1 MSKLK
6 YSLGI
11 ILAVV
16 LIAAGAAYIY
26 LAHYAPLKPDEAT
39 EVTVWYVNN
48 DKMWQNFA
56 GLADNYSSGEGK
68 KYGITVKVKAFD
80 TRTELYKDLNK
91 AIEEKSAL
99 PDMVVCDTDYA
110 AYMAD
115 KGVLADLSSYFGN
128 WEASSFSEEIAEA
141 SSKKDGTL
149 VAVPIAAETEVFM
162 VNTKIFPD
170 ISALSSFEKLCSV
183 ADEYY
188 LRNGSSFFTVSD
200 YSSFFRTAA
209 AQLNDDFD
217 AVSPYDTNNKNCK
230 YIYKLLAEAAYNR
243 GFEASGEDAAKM
255 VGEGK
260 YACAIVSSPEVMRYA
275 YALNADDI
283 EFATYPCMKDGEPAY
298 VEKVTGITMTA
309 SDSDSERASAMFI
322 RWLTSTENNSAFVCD
337 SGYIPDAGAAV
348 SVSDYAIY
356 SELQTAMAERRNKSE
371 HYTYEASAEYS
382 VNSRNFD
389 DILNTIMDSLN

>member
-16 LIAAGAAYIY
+16 LIAAGVVYIY
-26 LAHYAPLKPDEAT
+26 FAHYAPLKPDEAT

-80 TRTELYKDLNK
+80 SRTELYKDLNK
-91 AIEEKSAL
+91 AIEEKGSL

-141 SSKKDGTL
+141 SSKDGTL

-200 YSSFFRTAA
+200 YSFFFRTAA

-322 RWLTSTENNSAFVCD
+322 RWFTSAEVESAFVGD
-337 SGYIPDAGAAV
+337 SGYILPTGAAV
-348 SVSDYAIY
+348 SVSDFDIY

>member
-16 LIAAGAAYIY
+16 LIAAGAVYIY
-26 LAHYAPLKPDEAT
+26 FAHYAPLKPDEAT

-80 TRTELYKDLNK
+80 SRTELYKDLNK
-91 AIEEKSAL
+91 AIEEKGAL

-115 KGVLADLSSYFGN
+115 KGVLADLNSYFGN

-141 SSKKDGTL
+141 SSKDGTL

-200 YSSFFRTAA
+200 YSFFFRTAA

-260 YACAIVSSPEVMRYA
+260 YACAIVSSPDVMRYA

-322 RWLTSTENNSAFVCD
+322 RWFTSAEVESAFVGD
-337 SGYIPDAGAAV
+337 SGYILPTGAAV
-348 SVSDYAIY
+348 SVSDFDIY

>member
-16 LIAAGAAYIY
+16 FIAAGAVYIY
-26 LAHYAPLKPDEAT
+26 FAHYAPLKPDEAT

-80 TRTELYKDLNK
+80 SRTELYKDLNK
-91 AIEEKSAL
+91 AIEEKGAL

-110 AYMAD
+110 AYMAV
-115 KGVLADLSSYFGN
+115 KGVLADLSSYFGK

-141 SSKKDGTL
+141 SSKDGTL
-149 VAVPIAAETEVFM
+149 VAVPIAAETQVFM

-200 YSSFFRTAA
+200 YSFFFRTAA

-275 YALNADDI
+275 YAINADDI

-322 RWLTSTENNSAFVCD
+322 RWFTSAEVESAFVGD
-337 SGYIPDAGAAV
+337 SGYILPTGAAV
-348 SVSDYAIY
+348 SVSDFDIY

>member
-16 LIAAGAAYIY
+16 LIAAGAVYIY
-26 LAHYAPLKPDEAT
+26 FAHYAPLKPDEAT

-80 TRTELYKDLNK
+80 SRTELYKDLNK
-91 AIEEKSAL
+91 AIEEKGAL

-141 SSKKDGTL
+141 SSKDGTL

-200 YSSFFRTAA
+200 YTFFFRTAA

-275 YALNADDI
+275 YAINADDI

-322 RWLTSTENNSAFVCD
+322 RWFTSAEVESAFVGD
-337 SGYIPDAGAAV
+337 SGYILPTGAAV
-348 SVSDYAIY
+348 SVSDFDIY

>member
-16 LIAAGAAYIY
+16 LIAVGAVYIY
-26 LAHYAPLKPDEAT
+26 FAHYAPLKPDEAT

-80 TRTELYKDLNK
+80 SRTELYKDLNK
-91 AIEEKSAL
+91 AIEEKGAL

-115 KGVLADLSSYFGN
+115 EGVLADLSSYFGN

-141 SSKKDGTL
+141 SSKDGTL

-200 YSSFFRTAA
+200 YSFFFRTAA

-275 YALNADDI
+275 YAINADDI

-322 RWLTSTENNSAFVCD
+322 RWFTSAEVESAFVGD
-337 SGYIPDAGAAV
+337 SGYILPTGAAV
-348 SVSDYAIY
+348 SVSDFDIY

>member
-26 LAHYAPLKPDEAT
+26 FAHYAPLKPDEAT

-80 TRTELYKDLNK
+80 SRTELYKDLNK
-91 AIEEKSAL
+91 AIEEKGTL

-128 WEASSFSEEIAEA
+128 WEASSFNKEMTEA
-141 SSKKDGTL
+141 ASVDGSL
-149 VAVPIAAETEVFM
+149 VAVPIAAQTDVFM
-162 VNTKIFPD
+162 VNTELFSD
-170 ISALSSFEKLCSV
+170 FSAISNFEKLCSV

-188 LRNGSSFFTVSD
+188 SRNGGSFFTITD
-200 YSSFFRTAA
+200 YSLFFRTAA
-209 AQLNDDFD
+209 AQLKDDFD
-217 AVSPYDTNNKNCK
+217 AVSPHETGNKNCK
-230 YIYKLLAEAAYNR
+230 YIYNLLAQTAYSR
-243 GFEASGEDAAKM
+243 GFGDGGENAAKQ

-260 YACAIVSSPEVMRYA
+260 LPCAIVSSAEVMKYA
-275 YALNADDI
+275 YAIDANTIDFVA
-283 EFATYPCMKDGEPAY
+283 YPCMKDGEPAY

-322 RWLTSTENNSAFVCD
+322 RWFTSAEVESAFVGD

>member
-16 LIAAGAAYIY
+16 LIAAGAVYIY
-26 LAHYAPLKPDEAT
+26 FAHYAPLKPDEAT

-80 TRTELYKDLNK
+80 SRTELYKDLNK
-91 AIEEKSAL
+91 AIEEKGAL

-141 SSKKDGTL
+141 SSKGGTL
-149 VAVPIAAETEVFM
+149 VAVPIAAETQVFM

-200 YSSFFRTAA
+200 YSFFFRTAA

-275 YALNADDI
+275 YALDADDI

-322 RWLTSTENNSAFVCD
+322 RWFTSDEVESAFVGD
-337 SGYIPDAGAAV
+337 SGYILPTGAAV
-348 SVSDYAIY
+348 SVSDFDIY

>member
-16 LIAAGAAYIY
+16 LIAAGAVYIY
-26 LAHYAPLKPDEAT
+26 FAHYAPLKPDEAT

-80 TRTELYKDLNK
+80 SRTELYKDLNK
-91 AIEEKSAL
+91 AIEEKGAL

-141 SSKKDGTL
+141 SSKDGTL
-149 VAVPIAAETEVFM
+149 VAVPIAAETQVFM

-200 YSSFFRTAA
+200 YTFFFRTAA

-322 RWLTSTENNSAFVCD
+322 RWFTSAEVESAFVGD
-337 SGYIPDAGAAV
+337 SGYILPTGAAV
-348 SVSDYAIY
+348 SVSDFDIY

>member
-26 LAHYAPLKPDEAT
+26 FAHYAPLKPDEAT

-80 TRTELYKDLNK
+80 SRTELYKDLNK
-91 AIEEKSAL
+91 AIEEKGAL

-141 SSKKDGTL
+141 SSKNGTL

-200 YSSFFRTAA
+200 YSFFFRTAA

-322 RWLTSTENNSAFVCD
+322 RWFTSAEVESAFVGD
-337 SGYIPDAGAAV
+337 SGYILPTGAAV
-348 SVSDYAIY
+348 SVSDFDIY

>member
-16 LIAAGAAYIY
+16 LIAAGAVYIY
-26 LAHYAPLKPDEAT
+26 FAHYAPLKPDEAT

-80 TRTELYKDLNK
+80 SRTELYKDLNK
-91 AIEEKSAL
+91 AIEEKGAL

-141 SSKKDGTL
+141 SSKDGTL

-200 YSSFFRTAA
+200 YSFFFRTAA

-275 YALNADDI
+275 YAINADDI
-283 EFATYPCMKDGEPAY
+283 EFVTYPCMKDGEPAY

-322 RWLTSTENNSAFVCD
+322 RWFTSAEVESAFVGD
-337 SGYIPDAGAAV
+337 SGYILPTGAAV
-348 SVSDYAIY
+348 SVSDFDIY
-356 SELQTAMAERRNKSE
+356 SELQTAMAERRNRSE

>member
-16 LIAAGAAYIY
+16 LIAAGAVYIY
-26 LAHYAPLKPDEAT
+26 FAHYAPLKPDEAT

-80 TRTELYKDLNK
+80 SRTELYKDLNK
-91 AIEEKSAL
+91 AIEEKGAL

-141 SSKKDGTL
+141 SSKDGTL

-200 YSSFFRTAA
+200 YSFFFRTAA

-322 RWLTSTENNSAFVCD
+322 RWFTSDEVESAFVGD
-337 SGYIPDAGAAV
+337 SGYILPTGAAV
-348 SVSDYAIY
+348 SVSDFDIY

>member
-16 LIAAGAAYIY
+16 LIAAGAVYIY
-26 LAHYAPLKPDEAT
+26 FAHYAPLKPDEAT

-91 AIEEKSAL
+91 AIEEKGAL

-141 SSKKDGTL
+141 SSKDGTL

-200 YSSFFRTAA
+200 YSFFFRTAA

-260 YACAIVSSPEVMRYA
+260 YACAIVSSPDVMRYA

-322 RWLTSTENNSAFVCD
+322 RWFTSAEVESAFVGD
-337 SGYIPDAGAAV
+337 SGYILPTGAAV
-348 SVSDYAIY
+348 SVSDFDIY

>member
-16 LIAAGAAYIY
+16 LIAAGAVYIY
-26 LAHYAPLKPDEAT
+26 FAHYAPLKPDEAT

-80 TRTELYKDLNK
+80 SRTELYKDLNK
-91 AIEEKSAL
+91 AIEEKGAL

-141 SSKKDGTL
+141 SSKDGTL

-200 YSSFFRTAA
+200 YSFFFRTAA

-255 VGEGK
+255 VAEGK

-275 YALNADDI
+275 YAINADDI

-322 RWLTSTENNSAFVCD
+322 RWFTSAEVESAFVGD
-337 SGYIPDAGAAV
+337 SGYILPTGAAV
-348 SVSDYAIY
+348 SVSDFDIY

>member
-6 YSLGI
+6 YSIGI

-16 LIAAGAAYIY
+16 LIAAGAVYIY
-26 LAHYAPLKPDEAT
+26 FAHYAPLKPDEAT

-80 TRTELYKDLNK
+80 SRTELYKDLNK
-91 AIEEKSAL
+91 AIEEKGSL

-141 SSKKDGTL
+141 SSKDGTL

-200 YSSFFRTAA
+200 YSFFFRTAA

-322 RWLTSTENNSAFVCD
+322 RWFTSAEVESAFVGD
-337 SGYIPDAGAAV
+337 SGYILPTGAAV
-348 SVSDYAIY
+348 SVSDFDIY

>member
-16 LIAAGAAYIY
+16 LIAAGAVYIY
-26 LAHYAPLKPDEAT
+26 FAHYAPLKPDEAT
-39 EVTVWYVNN
+39 EVIVWYVNN

-80 TRTELYKDLNK
+80 SRTELYKDLNK
-91 AIEEKSAL
+91 AIEEKGAL

-141 SSKKDGTL
+141 SSKDGTL
-149 VAVPIAAETEVFM
+149 VAVPIAAETQVFM

-200 YSSFFRTAA
+200 YSFFFRTAA

-322 RWLTSTENNSAFVCD
+322 RWFTSAEVESAFVGD
-337 SGYIPDAGAAV
+337 SGYILSTGAAV
-348 SVSDYAIY
+348 SASDFDIY

>member
-16 LIAAGAAYIY
+16 LIAAGAVYIY
-26 LAHYAPLKPDEAT
+26 FAHYAPLKPDEAT

-80 TRTELYKDLNK
+80 SRTELYKDLNK
-91 AIEEKSAL
+91 AIEEKGAL

-128 WEASSFSEEIAEA
+128 WEASSFSEEIAEE
-141 SSKKDGTL
+141 SSKDGTL

-200 YSSFFRTAA
+200 YSFFFRTAA

-322 RWLTSTENNSAFVCD
+322 RWFTSAEVESAFVGD
-337 SGYIPDAGAAV
+337 SGYILPTGAAV
-348 SVSDYAIY
+348 SVSDFDIY

>member
-16 LIAAGAAYIY
+16 LIAAGAVYIY
-26 LAHYAPLKPDEAT
+26 FAHYAPLKPDEAT

-80 TRTELYKDLNK
+80 SRTELYKDLNK
-91 AIEEKSAL
+91 AIEEKGAL

-141 SSKKDGTL
+141 SSKDGTL
-149 VAVPIAAETEVFM
+149 VAVPIAAETQVFM

-200 YSSFFRTAA
+200 YSFFFRTAA

-275 YALNADDI
+275 YAINADDI

-322 RWLTSTENNSAFVCD
+322 RWFTSAEVESAFVGD
-337 SGYIPDAGAAV
+337 SGYILPTGAAV
-348 SVSDYAIY
+348 SVSDFDIY

-371 HYTYEASAEYS
+371 HYTYEANAEYS

>member
-16 LIAAGAAYIY
+16 LIAAGAVYIY
-26 LAHYAPLKPDEAT
+26 FAHYAPLKPDEAT

-80 TRTELYKDLNK
+80 SRTELHKDLNK
-91 AIEEKSAL
+91 AIEEKGSL

-141 SSKKDGTL
+141 SSKDGTL
-149 VAVPIAAETEVFM
+149 VAVPIAAETQVFM

-200 YSSFFRTAA
+200 YSFFFRTAA

-260 YACAIVSSPEVMRYA
+260 YACAIVPSPDVMRYA

-322 RWLTSTENNSAFVCD
+322 RWFTSAEVESAFVGD
-337 SGYIPDAGAAV
+337 SGYILPTGAAV
-348 SVSDYAIY
+348 SVSDFDIY
-356 SELQTAMAERRNKSE
+356 SELQTAMAERKNKSE

>member
-16 LIAAGAAYIY
+16 LIAAGAVYIY
-26 LAHYAPLKPDEAT
+26 FAHYAPLKPDEAT

-80 TRTELYKDLNK
+80 SRTELYKDLNK
-91 AIEEKSAL
+91 AIEEKGAL

-141 SSKKDGTL
+141 SSKDGTL

-200 YSSFFRTAA
+200 YSFFFRTAA

-243 GFEASGEDAAKM
+243 GIEASGEDAAKM

-322 RWLTSTENNSAFVCD
+322 RWFTSAEVESAFVGD
-337 SGYIPDAGAAV
+337 SGYILPTGAAV
-348 SVSDYAIY
+348 SVSDFDIY

>member
-16 LIAAGAAYIY
+16 LIAAGAVYIY
-26 LAHYAPLKPDEAT
+26 FAHYAPLKPDEAT

-80 TRTELYKDLNK
+80 SRTELYKDLNK
-91 AIEEKSAL
+91 AIEEKGAL

-141 SSKKDGTL
+141 SSKDGTL

-200 YSSFFRTAA
+200 YSFFFRTAA

-275 YALNADDI
+275 YALDADDI

-322 RWLTSTENNSAFVCD
+322 RWFTSAEVESAFVGD
-337 SGYIPDAGAAV
+337 SGYILPTGAAV
-348 SVSDYAIY
+348 SVSDFDIY

>member
-16 LIAAGAAYIY
+16 LIAAGAVYIY
-26 LAHYAPLKPDEAT
+26 FAHYAPLKPDEAT

-80 TRTELYKDLNK
+80 SRTELYKDLNK
-91 AIEEKSAL
+91 AIEEKGAL

-141 SSKKDGTL
+141 SSKDGTL

-188 LRNGSSFFTVSD
+188 LRNASSFFTVSD
-200 YSSFFRTAA
+200 YSFFFRTAA

-275 YALNADDI
+275 YAINADDI

-322 RWLTSTENNSAFVCD
+322 RWFTSAEVESAFVGD
-337 SGYIPDAGAAV
+337 SGYILPTGAAV
-348 SVSDYAIY
+348 SVSDFDIY

>member
-16 LIAAGAAYIY
+16 LIAAGAVYIY
-26 LAHYAPLKPDEAT
+26 FAHYAPLKPDEAT

-80 TRTELYKDLNK
+80 SRTELYKDLNK
-91 AIEEKSAL
+91 AIEEKGAL

-141 SSKKDGTL
+141 SSKDGTL
-149 VAVPIAAETEVFM
+149 VAVPIAAETQVFM

-188 LRNGSSFFTVSD
+188 LRNASSFFTVSD
-200 YSSFFRTAA
+200 YSFFFRTAA

-322 RWLTSTENNSAFVCD
+322 RWFTSAEVESAFVGD
-337 SGYIPDAGAAV
+337 SGYILPTGAAV
-348 SVSDYAIY
+348 RVSDFDIY

>member
-16 LIAAGAAYIY
+16 LIAAGAVYIY
-26 LAHYAPLKPDEAT
+26 FAHYAPLKPDEAT

-80 TRTELYKDLNK
+80 SRTELHKDLNK
-91 AIEEKSAL
+91 AIEEKGSL

-141 SSKKDGTL
+141 SSKDGTL
-149 VAVPIAAETEVFM
+149 VAVPIAAETQVFM

-200 YSSFFRTAA
+200 YSFFFRTAA

-260 YACAIVSSPEVMRYA
+260 YACAIVSSPDVMRYA

-322 RWLTSTENNSAFVCD
+322 RWFTSDEVESAFVGD
-337 SGYIPDAGAAV
+337 SGYILPTGAAV
-348 SVSDYAIY
+348 SVSDFDIY

>member
-16 LIAAGAAYIY
+16 LIAAGAVYIY
-26 LAHYAPLKPDEAT
+26 FAHYAPLKPDEAT

-80 TRTELYKDLNK
+80 SRTELYKDLNK
-91 AIEEKSAL
+91 AIEEKGAL

-141 SSKKDGTL
+141 SSKGGTL

-200 YSSFFRTAA
+200 YSFFFRTAA

-275 YALNADDI
+275 YAINADDI

-322 RWLTSTENNSAFVCD
+322 RWFTSAEVESAFVGD
-337 SGYIPDAGAAV
+337 SGYILPTGAAV
-348 SVSDYAIY
+348 SVSDFDIY
-356 SELQTAMAERRNKSE
+356 SELQTAMAERKNKSE

>member
-16 LIAAGAAYIY
+16 LIAAGAVYIY
-26 LAHYAPLKPDEAT
+26 FAHYAPLKPDEAT

-80 TRTELYKDLNK
+80 SRTELYNDLNK
-91 AIEEKSAL
+91 AIEEKGSL

-141 SSKKDGTL
+141 SSKDGTL

-200 YSSFFRTAA
+200 YSFFFRTAA

-275 YALNADDI
+275 YAINADDI

-322 RWLTSTENNSAFVCD
+322 RWFTSAEVESAFVGD
-337 SGYIPDAGAAV
+337 SGYILPTGAAV
-348 SVSDYAIY
+348 SVSDFDIY

>member
-16 LIAAGAAYIY
+16 LIAAGVVYIY
-26 LAHYAPLKPDEAT
+26 FAHYAPLKPDEAT

-80 TRTELYKDLNK
+80 SRTELYKDLNK
-91 AIEEKSAL
+91 AIEEKGAL

-141 SSKKDGTL
+141 SSKNGTL
-149 VAVPIAAETEVFM
+149 VAVPIAAETQVFM
-162 VNTKIFPD
+162 VNTKVFPD

-200 YSSFFRTAA
+200 YSFFFRTAA

-322 RWLTSTENNSAFVCD
+322 RWFTSAEVESAFVGD
-337 SGYIPDAGAAV
+337 SGYILPTGAAV
-348 SVSDYAIY
+348 SVSDFDIY

>member
-16 LIAAGAAYIY
+16 LIAAGAVYIY
-26 LAHYAPLKPDEAT
+26 FAHYAPLKPDEAT

-80 TRTELYKDLNK
+80 SRTELYKDLNK
-91 AIEEKSAL
+91 AIEEKGAL

-128 WEASSFSEEIAEA
+128 WEASSFSEEIVEA
-141 SSKKDGTL
+141 SSKDGTL
-149 VAVPIAAETEVFM
+149 VAVPIAAETQVFM

-200 YSSFFRTAA
+200 YSFFFRTAA

-255 VGEGK
+255 VAEGK

-322 RWLTSTENNSAFVCD
+322 RWFTSAEVESAFVGD
-337 SGYIPDAGAAV
+337 SGYILPTGAAV
-348 SVSDYAIY
+348 SVSDFDIY

>member
-16 LIAAGAAYIY
+16 LIAAGAVYIY
-26 LAHYAPLKPDEAT
+26 FAHYAPLKPDEAT

-80 TRTELYKDLNK
+80 SRTELYKDLNK
-91 AIEEKSAL
+91 AIEEKGAL

-141 SSKKDGTL
+141 SSKDGTL

-200 YSSFFRTAA
+200 YSFFFRTAA

-322 RWLTSTENNSAFVCD
+322 RWFTSTEVESAFIGD
-337 SGYIPDAGAAV
+337 SGYILPTGAAV
-348 SVSDYAIY
+348 SVSDFDIY

>member
-16 LIAAGAAYIY
+16 LIAAGVVYIY
-26 LAHYAPLKPDEAT
+26 FAHYAPLKPDEAT

-80 TRTELYKDLNK
+80 SRTELYKDLNK
-91 AIEEKSAL
+91 AIEEKGAL

-141 SSKKDGTL
+141 SSKDGTL
-149 VAVPIAAETEVFM
+149 VAVPIAAETQVFM

-200 YSSFFRTAA
+200 YSFFFRTAA

-260 YACAIVSSPEVMRYA
+260 YACAIVSSPDVMRYA

-322 RWLTSTENNSAFVCD
+322 RWFTSAEVESAFVGD
-337 SGYIPDAGAAV
+337 SGYILPTGAAV
-348 SVSDYAIY
+348 SVSDFDIY

>member
-16 LIAAGAAYIY
+16 LIAAGVVYIY
-26 LAHYAPLKPDEAT
+26 FAHYAPLKPDEAT

-80 TRTELYKDLNK
+80 SRTELYKDLNK
-91 AIEEKSAL
+91 AIEEKGAL

-141 SSKKDGTL
+141 SSKDGTL

-200 YSSFFRTAA
+200 YSFFFRTAA

-260 YACAIVSSPEVMRYA
+260 YACAIVSSPDVMRYA

-322 RWLTSTENNSAFVCD
+322 RWFTSAEVESAFVGD
-337 SGYIPDAGAAV
+337 SGYILPTGAAV
-348 SVSDYAIY
+348 SVSDFDIY

>member
-16 LIAAGAAYIY
+16 LIAAGAVYIY
-26 LAHYAPLKPDEAT
+26 FAHYAPLKPDEAT

-80 TRTELYKDLNK
+80 SRTELYKDLNK
-91 AIEEKSAL
+91 AIEEKGAL

-115 KGVLADLSSYFGN
+115 EGVLADLSSYFGN

-141 SSKKDGTL
+141 SSKGGTL

-200 YSSFFRTAA
+200 YSFFFRTAA

-322 RWLTSTENNSAFVCD
+322 RWFTSAEVESAFIGD
-337 SGYIPDAGAAV
+337 SGYILPTGAAV
-348 SVSDYAIY
+348 SVSDFDIY

>member
-16 LIAAGAAYIY
+16 LITAGAVYIY
-26 LAHYAPLKPDEAT
+26 FAHYAPLKPDEAT

-80 TRTELYKDLNK
+80 SRTELYKDLNK
-91 AIEEKSAL
+91 AIEEKGAL

-115 KGVLADLSSYFGN
+115 EGVLADLSSYFGN

-141 SSKKDGTL
+141 SSKDGTL

-200 YSSFFRTAA
+200 YSFFFRTAA

-260 YACAIVSSPEVMRYA
+260 YACAIVSSPDVMRHA

-322 RWLTSTENNSAFVCD
+322 RWFTSAEVESAFVGD
-337 SGYIPDAGAAV
+337 SGYILPTGAAV
-348 SVSDYAIY
+348 SVSDFDIY

>member
-16 LIAAGAAYIY
+16 LIAAGAVYIY
-26 LAHYAPLKPDEAT
+26 FAHYAPLKPDEAT

-80 TRTELYKDLNK
+80 SRTELYKDLNK
-91 AIEEKSAL
+91 AIEEKGAL

-141 SSKKDGTL
+141 SSKDGTL

-200 YSSFFRTAA
+200 YSFFFRTAA

-309 SDSDSERASAMFI
+309 SNSDSERASAMFI
-322 RWLTSTENNSAFVCD
+322 RWFTSAEVESAFIGD
-337 SGYIPDAGAAV
+337 SGYILPTGAAV
-348 SVSDYAIY
+348 SVSDFDIY

>member
-16 LIAAGAAYIY
+16 LIAAGAVYIY
-26 LAHYAPLKPDEAT
+26 FAHYAPLKPDEAT

-80 TRTELYKDLNK
+80 SRTELYKDLNK
-91 AIEEKSAL
+91 AIEEKGAL

-141 SSKKDGTL
+141 SSKDGTL

-200 YSSFFRTAA
+200 YSFFFRTAA

-217 AVSPYDTNNKNCK
+217 AVSPYDTNNKSCK

-275 YALNADDI
+275 YAINADDI

-322 RWLTSTENNSAFVCD
+322 RWFTSAEVESAFVGD
-337 SGYIPDAGAAV
+337 SGYILPTGAAV
-348 SVSDYAIY
+348 SVSDFDIY

>member
-16 LIAAGAAYIY
+16 LIAAGAVYIY
-26 LAHYAPLKPDEAT
+26 FAHYAPLKPDEAT

-80 TRTELYKDLNK
+80 SRTELHKDLNK
-91 AIEEKSAL
+91 AIEEKGSL

-141 SSKKDGTL
+141 SSKDGTL
-149 VAVPIAAETEVFM
+149 VAVPIAAETQVFM

-200 YSSFFRTAA
+200 YSFFFRTAA

-275 YALNADDI
+275 YAINANDI

-322 RWLTSTENNSAFVCD
+322 RWFTSAEVESAFVGD
-337 SGYIPDAGAAV
+337 SGYILPTGAAV
-348 SVSDYAIY
+348 SVSDFDIY